1 MKPNWSFSSKLDAM
15 KNIALKDTR
24 LAVIKAA
31 QDIFAK
37 FGYKKTTVDDI
48 ARAAHKVKSTIYQ
61 YFESKEDIFQTII
74 EKENQIL
81 KEEIKKAIE
90 AQDNPKKKL
99 LTYVITRMRVLK
111 DLSNFYNALRD
122 EYLEHFVFI
131 EKIRK
136 KYLKDEINTIKK
148 ILKNGVDQ
156 GTFVINDLEL
166 TACMIVV
173 ALKGLE
179 YPLIEEIE
187 VLKNEQGINSLL
199 GVLFRGIEKR

>member
-1 MKPNWSFSSKLDAM
+1 M